1 MRRSLLLL
9 LPLLGLA
16 GCTLG
21 PNYKGPPPV
30 GSASSEDAR
39 FVRGGNA
46 VTPDAPAAAHWWTT
60 LNDPTL
66 NTLEARALAGNY
78 NVAAAEARVREAR
91 SALRIERANELPQVA
106 ATAMYAHAD
115 LPPINLGG
123 GSSDK
128 RTVLNFYNA
137 GFDASWEIDLFGGQR
152 RTIEAARATLGAS
165 EASLSD
171 AQVQLSAEV
180 AQAYVNL
187 RDRQQ
192 RMGLIREQSA
202 FEQRMLALTQ
212 QRYARGTASAL
223 DVERLRTQFES
234 TSAQAVPLQAE
245 IDSYLDALAV
255 LTGTAPGSLDATLNT
270 AGAVPLPPASVAVG
284 DPAALLRRRPDIR
297 AAERR
302 LAAATARIGVADAAR
317 FPRLSFMGILGI
329 GGTSL
334 SALTNLNN
342 ITAIALPQLQW
353 SILDFGRG
361 AARVRQSE
369 AQRDEAEALYK
380 QAVLGALQD
389 AEDSLSRFGH
399 RRETVASLVRLRD
412 TATRASALMQQRY
425 AAGTATLIDV
435 LDAERQRTAAE
446 QNLADAVAAMTNDY
460 VAIQKALGL
469 GWEAAPA

>member
-1 MRRSLLLL
+1 MMHRSFLLL
-9 LPLLGLA
+9 LPFLGLVA
-16 GCTLG
+16 ACTVG
-21 PNYKGPPPV
+21 PNYKGPPPLASA
-30 GSASSEDAR
+30 GSEAAG

-46 VTPDAPAAAHWWTT
+46 ISPPAARWWTT

-66 NTLEARALAGNY
+66 NGLEERALAGNY

-106 ATAMYAHAD
+106 ATGMYAHAD

-123 GSSDK
+123 NTSNN
-128 RTVLNFYNA
+128 RTVLNFFNV

-171 AQVQLSAEV
+171 AQVQLGAEV

-192 RMGLIREQSA
+192 RMVLIRQESA
-202 FEQRMLALTQ
+202 LEQRTLALTE
-212 QRYARGTASAL
+212 QRYTRGTASAL
-223 DVERLRTQFES
+223 DVERLRTQFEN
-234 TSAQAVPLQAE
+234 TSALAVPLQAE
-245 IDSYLDALAV
+245 IESYLDALAV
-255 LTGTAPGSLDATLNT
+255 LTGSTPGSLDATLQA

-297 AAERR
+297 SAERR
-302 LAAATARIGVADAAR
+302 LAAATARIGVAEATR

-342 ITAIALPQLQW
+342 IAAIALPQLQW
-353 SILDFGRG
+353 SVLDFGRG

-369 AQRDEAEALYK
+369 AQRDEAEALYR
-380 QAVLGALQD
+380 QAVLAALQD

-399 RRETVASLVRLRD
+399 RRETVASLVRVRD
-412 TATRASALMQQRY
+412 SATRAAALMEQRY
-425 AAGTATLIDV
+425 RAGTATLIDA
-435 LDAERQRTAAE
+435 LDAERQRIAAE
-446 QNLADAVAAMTNDY
+446 QNLADAVAALTNDY

-469 GWEAAPA
+469 GWEAAS

>member
-1 MRRSLLLL
+1 MRRSFLLL

-16 GCTLG
+16 ACTVG
-21 PNYKGPPPV
+21 PNYTGPPAV
-30 GSASSEDAR
+30 ASAAAVDAR

-46 VTPDAPAAAHWWTT
+46 VTPAGPAAAHWWTT

-66 NTLEARALAGNY
+66 NGLEDRALAGNY
-78 NVAAAEARVREAR
+78 NVAAAEARVRQAR
-91 SALRIERANELPQVA
+91 AALRIERANELPQVA
-106 ATAMYAHAD
+106 ATGMYAHAD

-123 GSSDK
+123 ASNNN
-128 RTVLNFYNA
+128 RTVLNFFNV

-171 AQVQLSAEV
+171 AQVQLSAEI

-187 RDRQQ
+187 RDCQQ
-192 RMGLIREQSA
+192 RMALIREESD
-202 FEQRMLALTQ
+202 FERRMLALTQ

-223 DVERLRTQFES
+223 DVERLRTQFEN
-234 TSAQAVPLQAE
+234 TSALAVPLQAE
-245 IDSYLDALAV
+245 IESYLDALAV
-255 LTGTAPGSLDATLNT
+255 LTGTAPGSLDAALQN
-270 AGAVPLPPASVAVG
+270 AGVVPLPPASVAVG
-284 DPAALLRRRPDIR
+284 DPADLLRRRPDIR

-302 LAAATARIGVADAAR
+302 LAAATARIGVAEATR

-342 ITAIALPQLQW
+342 IAAIALPQLQW
-353 SILDFGRG
+353 SVLDFGRG

-380 QAVLGALQD
+380 QAVLSALQD

-399 RRETVASLVRLRD
+399 RRETVASLVRVRAS
-412 TATRASALMQQRY
+412 ATRAATLMQQRY
-425 AAGTATLIDV
+425 AGGTATLIDA
-435 LDAERQRTAAE
+435 LDAERQRVAAE
-446 QNLADAVAAMTNDY
+446 QNLADAVAALTNDY

-469 GWEAAPA
+469 GWASS